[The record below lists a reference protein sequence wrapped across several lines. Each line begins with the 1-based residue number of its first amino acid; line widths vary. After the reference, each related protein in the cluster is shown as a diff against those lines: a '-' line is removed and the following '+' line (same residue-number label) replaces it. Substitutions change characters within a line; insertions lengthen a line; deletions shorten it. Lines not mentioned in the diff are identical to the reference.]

1 MAKISSAVITRGS
14 KRWHERQSLWRT
26 KKKQVSEGENAKKLW
41 LSKSHKESRGQ
52 QKPIYLTLSEKVD
65 SLSAVALTA
74 VGIPCHFPR
83 STLTHTHTRTQTHV
97 RRLFSTACQLYLF
110 NPDQWVVLHQGPV
123 SAPVINMWV
132 PLYQPQLQINQRVGH
147 RRKGANISSIT
158 PERHHGEMQIASQ
171 ESPGDVKEKLA
182 GRQREA
188 NEYNGKC
195 IQGEGENPLY
205 SYQLIQS
212 YQWRCT
218 VKVEAVSN
226 PLPSSPISTSQ
237 AFVLFNTGQ
246 ATVIRPVGGW
256 ARPGELRRF

>member
-1 MAKISSAVITRGS
+1 MTGAAEPTVNKEEAGLRREKAPKLRLSRS
-14 KRWHERQSLWRT
+14 HE
-26 KKKQVSEGENAKKLW
+26 EFI
-41 LSKSHKESRGQ
+41 GQ
-52 QKPIYLTLSEKVD
+52 QKPIYLTLSGKVD

-74 VGIPCHFPR
+74 VGFPCHFPR
-83 STLTHTHTRTQTHV
+83 STHIHTHTHTHVHTRTHV

-132 PLYQPQLQINQRVGH
+132 PLYQLQLQINQRVGH

-171 ESPGDVKEKLA
+171 ETPGDVKEKLA

-218 VKVEAVSN
+218 VGGGPMSN
-226 PLPSSPISTSQ
+226 PFALLPTSTSR
-237 AFVLFNTGQ
+237 ASVLFNTGQ
-246 ATVIRPVGGW
+246 ATVISPVGDR

>member
-1 MAKISSAVITRGS
+1 MITWGQRDDRSSGGYSEQRRSWPQKRKSAKTAAVKKSRRIHRPTKAYLSNSIRESGQLERSS
-14 KRWHERQSLWRT
+14 L
-26 KKKQVSEGENAKKLW
+26 
-41 LSKSHKESRGQ
+41 
-52 QKPIYLTLSEKVD
+52 D
-65 SLSAVALTA
+65 SS
-74 VGIPCHFPR
+74 GIPLSFPKVH
-83 STLTHTHTRTQTHV
+83 THTHTQTHV

-132 PLYQPQLQINQRVGH
+132 PLYQLQLQINQRVGH

-171 ESPGDVKEKLA
+171 ETPGDVKEKLA

-218 VKVEAVSN
+218 VEGGPMSN
-226 PLPSSPISTSQ
+226 PFALLPTSTSR
-237 AFVLFNTGQ
+237 ASVLFNTGQ
-246 ATVIRPVGGW
+246 ATVISPVGDR

>member
-1 MAKISSAVITRGS
+1 M
-14 KRWHERQSLWRT
+14 KRKT
-26 KKKQVSEGENAKKLW
+26 PKLW
-41 LSKSHKESRGQ
+41 LSKSHKEFRGQ
-52 QKPIYLTLSEKVD
+52 QKLIYLTLSGKVD
-65 SLSAVALTA
+65 SLSVVALTA
-74 VGIPCHFPR
+74 MGVPCHFPR
-83 STLTHTHTRTQTHV
+83 STHAHSHTQTHV
-97 RRLFSTACQLYLF
+97 RRLFRAACQLYLF

-132 PLYQPQLQINQRVGH
+132 PLYQLQLQINQRVDH

-171 ESPGDVKEKLA
+171 ESLGDVKEKLA

-218 VKVEAVSN
+218 VEEGPMSN
-226 PLPSSPISTSQ
+226 PLPSSPFPPRKHLYYSTRASY
-237 AFVLFNTGQ
+237 GH
-246 ATVIRPVGGW
+246 
-256 ARPGELRRF
+256 